1 MWKDDLNVHE
11 NDVVQNLI
19 DDFFLTLTVE
29 DLSIGRILSEGNYW
43 GTGLVSEKM
52 EALYA
57 EPNERV
63 ETATSM
69 YSETGDFLQY
79 IYSVLVAKNHQKI
92 WSRCLVHEFSFT

>member
-1 MWKDDLNVHE
+1 
-11 NDVVQNLI
+11 
-19 DDFFLTLTVE
+19 
-29 DLSIGRILSEGNYW
+29 
-43 GTGLVSEKM
+43 M

-92 WSRCLVHEFSFT
+92 